1 MPERS
6 HVELSLPADPS
17 LLRLAREN
25 ACLIAE
31 AAGFGRE
38 EAEDLRLAVDELCVL
53 CSADHGP
60 NARIRLRFLWD
71 KSAVAVRCVVD
82 PAGSGAPDD
91 GTGLPAG
98 LRPAEIS
105 ARLLGELVDSY
116 TIEFSGPNH
125 KRGWLVKRHRPEL
138 DATRRTAAGDG
149 RERTADIGGSKDG

>member
-60 NARIRLRFLWD
+60 NARIRLRYLWD
-71 KSAVAVRCVVD
+71 KSAVAVRCDVE
-82 PAGSGAPDD
+82 PAGSGTPD

-98 LRPAEIS
+98 LRPEEIS
-105 ARLLGELVDSY
+105 VRLLGELVDSY
-116 TIEFSGPNH
+116 TIEFSGPGH
-125 KRGWLVKRHRPEL
+125 KRGWLVKRHRPDL
-138 DATRRTAAGDG
+138 DTTRRKAAGG
-149 RERTADIGGSKDG
+149 GGEPTADIGGSKNG